1 MSEKKNAE
9 AKSAVCLNYAKSFIK
24 VKRPDQAQKLLAKS
38 PETPAKPVNSEK
50 KVDKSGEKK
59 TGAEIAAEFNAGQV
73 EDDSLLN
80 RKSKRGMCVR
90 ICKCVLILTRF

>member
-1 MSEKKNAE
+1 MSEKKDAE
-9 AKSAVCLNYAKSFIK
+9 AKSAVCLDYAKSFVK

-38 PETPAKPVNSEK
+38 PKTPAKPANSEK
-50 KVDKSGEKK
+50 EVDKSGEKK
-59 TGAEIAAEFNAGQV
+59 TGAEIAAEFDAGQV

-90 ICKCVLILTRF
+90 ICKCMLILTRF